1 MNTKINETNRALAM
15 KEYFTREELDII
27 HHALDKYYTE
37 DLKGNFTGYSIATDT
52 LKLKEIFAR
61 Q

>member
-15 KEYFTREELDII
+15 KEYFSKDELDII
-27 HHALDKYYTE
+27 HYALDKYYKE
-37 DLKGNFTGYSIATDT
+37 ELKGNFTGYTIATQT

>member
-15 KEYFTREELDII
+15 KEYFSKDELDII
-27 HHALDKYYTE
+27 HHALEKYYKE
-37 DLKGNFTGYSIATDT
+37 ELKGNFTGYTIATQT

>member
-15 KEYFTREELDII
+15 KEYFSKDELDII
-27 HHALDKYYTE
+27 HHALEKYYKE
-37 DLKGNFTGYSIATDT
+37 ELKGNFTGCTIATQT

>member
-15 KEYFTREELDII
+15 KEYFSKDELDII
-27 HHALDKYYTE
+27 HYALEKYYKE
-37 DLKGNFTGYSIATDT
+37 ELKGNFTGYTIATQT